1 MPWTILA
8 DGLVAILL
16 IATLV
21 YVRQLSTRLETIRS
35 GRAEFEKQFADFA
48 RITDQAS
55 SHLHHFKATADNSLT
70 DLQARIERAQG
81 LGAEFGRLGDDLKLL
96 TERAVSAAD
105 RLDASV
111 GRARFLAAA
120 ATPANQATAPAA
132 MPQPF
137 ARPASAISQH
147 AAMRANALDRAL
159 DDEADQQTASLG
171 ALSGMR

>member
-21 YVRQLSTRLETIRS
+21 YVRQLSTRLETIRA

-55 SHLHHFKATADNSLT
+55 SHLHHFKATADNSLI

-96 TERAVSAAD
+96 TERAVGAAD

-120 ATPANQATAPAA
+120 TPPANQPTAAA
-132 MPQPF
+132 PQPF

-159 DDEADQQTASLG
+159 DDEADQQTASLA

>member
-8 DGLVAILL
+8 DGVVAVLL

-21 YVRQLSTRLETIRS
+21 YVRQLSIRLETMRA
-35 GRAEFEKQFADFA
+35 GRAEFEKLVADFS
-48 RITDQAS
+48 RTTDQAS
-55 SHLHHFKATADNSLT
+55 SHLHHFKATADNSLR

-81 LGAEFGRLGDDLKLL
+81 LSGEFGRLGDDLKLL
-96 TERAVSAAD
+96 TERAVGAAD

-120 ATPANQATAPAA
+120 AVGPAA
-132 MPQPF
+132 VSPVAVQPIQLPG
-137 ARPASAISQH
+137 ATVSQH

-159 DDEADQQTASLG
+159 DDDADQQTAKLG